1 MRHALYCEVTRTTLD
16 IGNDIFS
23 KSFVEA
29 TISDYIENKVY
40 FDALFI
46 REEWLRVFETNQR
59 EAADAER
66 EAADA
71 QREAARIEAA
81 RIEAAQREAA
91 DAEREAADAQREAA
105 RIEAARIEAAQR
117 EAIRLDLTRKLDTL
131 YNATDIVRLIQN
143 IPDAVFTP
151 NGTRRVSETTLQ
163 GVVRRI
169 FADWV
174 ELDAPAE
181 ARKIWLAI
189 YEEELPEVLN
199 PDDTPD
205 FTINPQR
212 VLVVNN
218 ARSEFYPFKYI
229 FVRECYESLLPK
241 IINTASNTIVALIGD
256 PGIGKSTFLRFVFA
270 KIIADRNGPQK
281 VFWEMESGFWR
292 YFDGVNRHCGSG
304 DSDLWLNPDVLLL
317 LDGTFRP
324 KHLHKT
330 KNVVLFCSPQQR
342 NYDRM
347 IKASSGAIFIMPCWD
362 IEEVN
367 TFCNITIENETHIL
381 SETMQLFY
389 RRLLDQLAPLAP
401 QAVQPLNVDSKTSL
415 FLFFLIICFKLS
427 FSFPFLFCSSISG
440 I

>member
-1 MRHALYCEVTRTTLD
+1 MKLT
-16 IGNDIFS
+16 
-23 KSFVEA
+23 
-29 TISDYIENKVY
+29 VY
-40 FDALFI
+40 
-46 REEWLRVFETNQR
+46 
-59 EAADAER
+59 
-66 EAADA
+66 
-71 QREAARIEAA
+71 
-81 RIEAAQREAA
+81 
-91 DAEREAADAQREAA
+91 
-105 RIEAARIEAAQR
+105 
-117 EAIRLDLTRKLDTL
+117 TL

-427 FSFPFLFCSSISG
+427 FSFPFCSSISG